1 MSDGELL
8 YTGSVKRV
16 FSVPGHP
23 DRVRFQF
30 SDRISVFDKWI
41 PNTVPDKGEVICR
54 TAAFWFRAL
63 EEAGVPTHFIDQ
75 PSPTELIVKR
85 ITVEHDYARMAPG
98 RPSVLLPCEF
108 IIRHYAAGSFYDR
121 MQGGALPD
129 FPPDSL
135 EYGDELE
142 VPFCETSTKVEPTDR
157 LIDEAEALRISGM
170 SDLELEAIWAASLRI
185 DEIIATQVIRGGLI
199 HADGK
204 KEWGRDADG
213 ELMLVDV
220 LGTPDEDRWWDAEA
234 WSRGEV
240 VQLSKEFVRQ
250 HYRETGYKD
259 ALYAAR
265 VAGAPEPEIP
275 PMPDALVAQAR
286 ALYID
291 LFERITQESFR

>member
-16 FSVPGHP
+16 YSVPGHP
-23 DRVRFQF
+23 DRVRFHF

-54 TAAFWFRAL
+54 TAAFWFRTL
-63 EEAGVPTHFIDQ
+63 EEAGVHTHFIDQ
-75 PSPTELIVKR
+75 PSPNELIVKR
-85 ITVEHDYARMAPG
+85 ITVEHDYAQMAPG

-108 IIRHYAAGSFYDR
+108 IIRHYAAGSFHDR
-121 MQGGALPD
+121 MQKGALPD
-129 FPPDSL
+129 YPPDSL
-135 EYGDELE
+135 VYGDELE
-142 VPFCETSTKVEPTDR
+142 VPFLETSTKVEATDR
-157 LIDEAEALRISGM
+157 LIDEDEALAISGM
-170 SDLELEAIWAASLRI
+170 TDAELEAIWAASLRI
-185 DEIIATQVIRGGLI
+185 DEIMAAQVIKGGLI

-204 KEWGRDADG
+204 KEWARDADG

-250 HYRETGYKD
+250 HYRQTGYKD

-265 VAGAPEPEIP
+265 AAGEAEPDIP
-275 PMPDALVAQAR
+275 PMPEALVAQAR

-291 LFERITQESFR
+291 LYERITQESFR